1 MDIKEATRKRL
12 GELGISVEGL
22 IALLKEQSEGTDA
35 KPAPLAGKV
44 SNVALEI
51 KVKNIM
57 HRLGGPAHIK
67 GHQYTADAIVLVV
80 GNRDFLN
87 AVTKEIYPKVAEKN
101 NTTPSRVERAIR
113 HWIDVAWSRSTEEEQ
128 REFFGATVSSIKGK
142 PTNSEFIA
150 TIADYVRM
158 GGE

>member
-1 MDIKEATRKRL
+1 MDIKETTRKRL
-12 GELGISVEGL
+12 EELGISVEGL
-22 IALLKEQSEGTDA
+22 IALLKEQPKENTM
-35 KPAPLAGKV
+35 KTAPLNEEQ
-44 SNVALEI
+44 SQITLEI

-57 HRLGGPAHIK
+57 HRLGGPANIK
-67 GHQYTADAIVLVV
+67 GHQYTADAIVMVV
-80 GNRDFLN
+80 SNRDLID

-113 HWIDVAWSRSTEEEQ
+113 HWIEVAWGRSIEEEQ
-128 REFFGATVSSIKGK
+128 RKIFGATVSPIKSK

-150 TIADYVRM
+150 TIADYIRM

>member
-12 GELGISVEGL
+12 KELGISVEGL
-22 IALLKEQSEGTDA
+22 NALLKEQSKKNTVNH
-35 KPAPLAGKV
+35 APLNEEQ
-44 SNVALEI
+44 SDIALEI

-67 GHQYTADAIVLVV
+67 GHQYTADAIIMVV
-80 GNRDFLN
+80 NDKN
-87 AVTKEIYPKVAEKN
+87 VIKSMTKCVYPGVAEKN
-101 NTTPSRVERAIR
+101 NATPKAVERSIR
-113 HWIDVAWSRSTEEEQ
+113 HWIAVAWSRSTEEEQ
-128 REFFGATVSSIKGK
+128 SEFFGASVSPLKSK

-150 TIADYVRM
+150 TIADYILM

>member
-12 GELGISVEGL
+12 EELGISVEGL
-22 IALLKEQSEGTDA
+22 IAMIKEQSEENTV
-35 KPAPLAGKV
+35 KPAPLNEEQSKI
-44 SNVALEI
+44 ALEI

-128 REFFGATVSSIKGK
+128 REFFGATVSPTKSK

-150 TIADYVRM
+150 TIADYIRM